1 VPDRQGQD
9 RQGGDEL
16 VAAFARWAADQR
28 AEAAAADRVKERSLR
43 AQASAS
49 ATWSGI
55 LVDLAEQATAV
66 TAVVGAQRR
75 RGRIVGVGPDFCVF
89 EAHLGGSALISL
101 PAMSALWPER
111 TTGAIP
117 PAGARRPALELSLL
131 AALSML
137 AEERSPVT
145 LVTLGGDEIAGDLIA
160 AGEDVLT
167 VQTDPPARRLAHVR
181 LSALARCELR

>member
-1 VPDRQGQD
+1 VPD

-28 AEAAAADRVKERSLR
+28 AEAAAADRVRERSLR
-43 AQASAS
+43 TQASAT
-49 ATWSGI
+49 ATWAGI
-55 LVDLAEQATAV
+55 LVDLAEQATPV
-66 TAVVGAQRR
+66 TAVVAAQRR

-89 EAHLGGSALISL
+89 EAHLGGPALICL

-111 TTGAIP
+111 TT
-117 PAGARRPALELSLL
+117 AGARPPALELSLL

-145 LVTLGGDEIAGDLIA
+145 LVTSGGDEIAGDLIA

-167 VQTDPPARRLAHVR
+167 VQTDPPARRLAYVR

>member
-1 VPDRQGQD
+1 MPD

-28 AEAAAADRVKERSLR
+28 AEAAAADRVRERSLR
-43 AQASAS
+43 TQASAT
-49 ATWSGI
+49 ATWAGI
-55 LVDLAEQATAV
+55 LVDLAEQATPV
-66 TAVVGAQRR
+66 TAVVAAQRR

-89 EAHLGGSALISL
+89 EAHLGGPALICL

-111 TTGAIP
+111 TTTGAFP
-117 PAGARRPALELSLL
+117 PAGARPPALELSLL

-145 LVTLGGDEIAGDLIA
+145 LVTSGGDEIAGDLIA

-167 VQTDPPARRLAHVR
+167 VQTDPPARRLAYVR